1 MHVHSAE
8 SGIDKYVRREISV
21 ERGGGM
27 RGEGWTEIA
36 MGRERKGAAQRMQ
49 GRKEEEIPNGV
60 VPLGEE

>member
-8 SGIDKYVRREISV
+8 SGIDKYVRREIYV

-36 MGRERKGAAQRMQ
+36 MKERTGAAQRMQ